1 MVTPWGIFN
10 CALQWLNL
18 GRSLEFCTR
27 SWSYIM
33 ELIWNSIWLY
43 CLFIYAFACLEPK
56 LYYSLISILTFSGLR
71 GGGGRD
77 AKEAGWRAGAGVD
90 FIFSVFMSLCEW
102 MHFCHVYLQ
111 ILSTCPMRNSA
122 SEKCWRHTEGG
133 FFFFFSL
140 PTLLRT
146 IGTNFCLIS

>member
-56 LYYSLISILTFSGLR
+56 LYYSLNFIIVLSAFWLFLDLGVGEGGMPKRL
-71 GGGGRD
+71 GGGLGQ
-77 AKEAGWRAGAGVD
+77 
-90 FIFSVFMSLCEW
+90 EW
-102 MHFCHVYLQ
+102 
-111 ILSTCPMRNSA
+111 ILSLVSSCLFA
-122 SEKCWRHTEGG
+122 SECISAMSIYRFCQHAPWEIALVRNAGDIRRMG
-133 FFFFFSL
+133 VFFFFFPNS
-140 PTLLRT
+140 
-146 IGTNFCLIS
+146 